1 MNLEVTREFQIAIAA
16 KEIELSEIHFYHW
29 SPVTRRQNEI
39 MNGILMQKYT
49 FVQYFEH

>member
-16 KEIELSEIHFYHW
+16 KEIELLEIHFYHW
-29 SPVTRRQNEI
+29 SPVTRWEKET